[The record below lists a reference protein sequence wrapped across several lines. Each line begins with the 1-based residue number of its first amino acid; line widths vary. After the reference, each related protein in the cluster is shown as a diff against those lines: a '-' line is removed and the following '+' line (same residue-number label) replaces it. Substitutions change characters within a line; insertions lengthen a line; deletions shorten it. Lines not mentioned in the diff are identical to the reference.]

1 MGKAISKYQYQQI
14 ANTDIYKL
22 YQKAHKMPIFS
33 FKAFFHF
40 TSLYFQNAIFYILFH
55 KSNEYTIVS
64 IVLVLSTLQVLSL

>member
-40 TSLYFQNAIFYILFH
+40 TSLYFQNAIFYILF
-55 KSNEYTIVS
+55 S
-64 IVLVLSTLQVLSL
+64 